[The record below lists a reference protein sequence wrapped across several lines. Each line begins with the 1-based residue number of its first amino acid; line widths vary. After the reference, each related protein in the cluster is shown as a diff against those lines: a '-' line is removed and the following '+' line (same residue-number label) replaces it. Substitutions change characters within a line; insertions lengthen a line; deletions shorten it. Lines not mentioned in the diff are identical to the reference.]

1 MSTDRTSGPS
11 SFPSLECK
19 CDVLR
24 LVGYIGIMAKL
35 RGLLKAS
42 HFGPTLIVT
51 SISFGFAVHYW
62 WEGPAY
68 VIAFGVFTGQLVVGW
83 SNDLYDFDDD
93 LRHQRTNKPLVSGL
107 ITKQYLEKW
116 LRAMVPFSFV
126 ANLLGPL
133 GIRGGLVY
141 MLGIACGVAYNFY
154 FKFSVLS
161 PLPYAIAF
169 AALPSSIAISKDITP
184 PLWMWLG
191 GALLGM
197 AAHFINVLKDMKE
210 DHVSGIKGLPQRLG
224 TRGSVVA
231 AVVLI
236 SVSVLVLL

>member
-1 MSTDRTSGPS
+1 
-11 SFPSLECK
+11 
-19 CDVLR
+19 
-24 LVGYIGIMAKL
+24 MAKL

-154 FKFSVLS
+154 FKFSALS

-169 AALPSSIAISKDITP
+169 AALPSSIAISKDVTP

-224 TRGSVVA
+224 TRGSVLA

-236 SVSVLVLL
+236 ILGVTILILSL